1 MSAPRWVRIGIGIS
15 AAWVAGAVIAAM
27 FGDIRIA
34 RLLRYSAFEVCD
46 YVNHHLCDCGNCW
59 RQLMDFASLVDDA
72 LMNVALI
79 ALAPIA
85 VAWAGACAAVGIC
98 RAVGGLRG

>member
-34 RLLRYSAFEVCD
+34 RLLRYSE
-46 YVNHHLCDCGNCW
+46 L
-59 RQLMDFASLVDDA
+59 RDFLLKDDVSVSGR
-72 LMNVALI
+72 LE
-79 ALAPIA
+79 
-85 VAWAGACAAVGIC
+85 GSG
-98 RAVGGLRG
+98 